1 MKKPTGTL
9 ILCIISLCMSA
20 AVVFLVTSPSR
31 RVSSEGFGENTASLY
46 FNQSMNNLIYNVT
59 GTHGKFSLPYDMSPA
74 PKADESN
81 YHIVEEDGVKKY
93 IYEDETIKAVC
104 WKEQLTTVVNGRN
117 CAAEFAFADV
127 QISDPSQFRRGW
139 SGSNPKNPTRM
150 PPTTIF
156 NNCNGIVGM
165 SADFYSYRRYGII
178 YQYGEEIINRKSTV
192 DKSND
197 VLVVDYNGDF
207 QIYDSIDMNGK
218 IEAEGS
224 SFTDNIMFSFTFGP
238 ALVVNG
244 QNTHSDKFTTQV
256 LGEICSEKSKKP
268 VYQARAC
275 IGQLGELHYL
285 LCTVGEVGTDM
296 NSLADIM
303 AERGCITAYNLDG
316 GQSGTLLFKDNHFN
330 TIAYN
335 RGSTEKY
342 GERAQD
348 SIIYF
353 GTAKR

>member
-1 MKKPTGTL
+1 MKKPIRTL
-9 ILCIISLCMSA
+9 ILCAVSLCMSA
-20 AVVFLVTSPSR
+20 AVAYLITSPSR
-31 RVSSEGFGENTASLY
+31 TVSSDGFGENTASIY
-46 FNQSMNNLIYNVT
+46 FNQAINDVIYNVT

-74 PKADESN
+74 PEADESN
-81 YHIVEEDGVKKY
+81 FSTVEEDGVEKY
-93 IYEDETIKAVC
+93 IYEDETISVVC
-104 WKEQLTTVVNGRN
+104 WKEQRTTVVNGKERQ
-117 CAAEFAFADV
+117 AEFAFADV

-165 SADFYSYRRYGII
+165 SADFYSYRNYGII
-178 YQYGEEIINRKSTV
+178 YQYGEEILNRKSNR

-207 QIYDSIDMNGK
+207 QIYDSIDMNNK
-218 IEAEGS
+218 IDAEGS

-238 ALVVNG
+238 ALVENG
-244 QNTHSDKFTTQV
+244 ENTHSDKFTTQG
-256 LGEICSEKSKKP
+256 LGEICSEKNGKP
-268 VYQARAC
+268 VCQARAC
-275 IGQLGELHYL
+275 IGQIGTLHYL

-296 NSLADIM
+296 ESLADVM
-303 AERGCITAYNLDG
+303 VEKGCITAYNLDG
-316 GQSGTLLFKDNHFN
+316 GQSGTLLFKDNHIN

-335 RGSTEKY
+335 SGSTEKY